1 MNPVHDP
8 IEAPLP
14 AALPPSPLFSMF
26 LYAFCLSLVFT
37 PMQSSSLA
45 SAPVPQNLPWQE
57 THWRYLDLKLY
68 DLSAVLT
75 TRHHSLLFLGTVW
88 SLGFHGPIHSALPSC
103 LRFFLLSLLCWFSVL
118 CSVWPPLFSDLSL
131 PTLHTPPMLIAL
143 EPATPFIT
151 HTLMGHTWYLLSPRL
166 VTCNTKLRISTWVF
180 LKFFRKDS
188 SKIKLLPHPFPA
200 FSVLVPLCCIPESGM
215 TILLPVLKVG
225 LGWSSTPL
233 LP

>member
-1 MNPVHDP
+1 MLKSTGGKKTNPGHDP

-14 AALPPSPLFSMF
+14 AALPPSPLLSMF

-57 THWRYLDLKLY
+57 THWRYLDLKLH

-75 TRHHSLLFLGTVW
+75 TRHHSLLFFGTVW

-131 PTLHTPPMLIAL
+131 PTLHTPCWLLLSLQPHSSPTHWWATHGIFWAPGSWYVIPNLVFL
-143 EPATPFIT
+143 LGYSWNSSERTHPRLSCCHTPF
-151 HTLMGHTWYLLSPRL
+151 LPSMFLFLY
-166 VTCNTKLRISTWVF
+166 VVF
-180 LKFFRKDS
+180 Q
-188 SKIKLLPHPFPA
+188 
-200 FSVLVPLCCIPESGM
+200 
-215 TILLPVLKVG
+215 KVA
-225 LGWSSTPL
+225 WPSFHRSWK
-233 LP
+233 